1 MRLYELNCLLSPDL
15 LSSKEEGETFQK
27 KIESLIEGE
36 DGIVTDS
43 KNPFKKNLGYPI
55 KNKKEVFLITLNFN
69 LSPEKLGSLEK
80 KLKGESEIFR
90 YLILTKKLPKISPL
104 EGKKIPLYSSSS
116 SSSSSNDRILSS
128 EVQRDKRM
136 AKQPP
141 LPPKEK
147 KVELKEIEKKLE
159 EILGQ

>member
-80 KLKGESEIFR
+80 KLKGESEILR

-104 EGKKIPLYSSSS
+104 EGKKIPLY
-116 SSSSSNDRILSS
+116 SSSSNDRILSS